1 MNKPYGEALGQT
13 GEEDPFKPIGEQDD
27 PFAPVDSQPRED
39 LDTPEP
45 AQQDDPFAPQ
55 DVGPSSEEE
64 ADPFAPQAADPFESV
79 EMETSQYRGIG
90 EPEIEDPFAPQEAV
104 PYEASLPEPEIQV
117 PTQAE
122 QDFDEEA
129 NLSANSILGYG
140 AAAAQQIGSLFG
152 TSKEASG
159 AVLLDKMKKENDAM
173 LAQGWDRSKD
183 FKAFDAELRKRTQ
196 AIIGGMIEEG
206 TRIEAMGGPD
216 AFLQGRANM
225 GKRKTAKQKAVK
237 DFDVNLLSR
246 SLGSGFLQTG
256 AGLVDAGATVANL
269 AGMDSVEK
277 YLTEK
282 GKAMLDVQGFI
293 PFEVNGVEDVSN
305 IMDVGALIAKATGE
319 MAPQVALS
327 YLAGGGLLA
336 GASRV
341 PGLGRIAAG
350 SPIITRSVGGFFS
363 NAALETGGIAREQ
376 LETIG
381 EINPKFA
388 IGGGA
393 LAAGFE
399 TIADTLMFKNLWK
412 MLKVPE
418 REMLLKELATK
429 TLKQIALTVAADAGR
444 QGVAEFATES
454 IQEMINYLSSDLA
467 KKDPDFIKFLNNPD
481 FNSQYW
487 GEITSRVLDAGVQG
501 AAGGVGLTST
511 LGVGTKAYY
520 TNKARRIYGEM
531 KAAEQELKSNLET
544 LRKAADAAEASGS
557 PQTAAALREQGRQGV
572 QNIINRR
579 YDAQG
584 LPEMMASADQ
594 KTTETEQKEQ
604 AGDAPQAT
612 QKLAEQ
618 AQDQTGD
625 QDLANFEE
633 TGDTFDSEEA
643 AASYINTLPDKQNYQ
658 IVDNSDVDPTT
669 GDILPEFMLIKRKV
683 SVAPNEEQKPAEVS
697 QAASEAAVAT
707 ATTAEQEEP
716 KTEAVAPVQTAEPE
730 PAQESPEVVAPALEI
745 QENKQIDEGSGVE
758 MTKGK
763 MTDPETGAE
772 ASYTIIPPIGSSK
785 GSILLSSL
793 KTPEKNRQKGGA
805 SKLIEKLKEKSKELD
820 APIKL
825 TDTTKGTDVGFYFKR
840 GFRKSFDILRT
851 PVESRTKELKD
862 KYEREYGGSTIYEP
876 RDENIVAD
884 KNAKQEKSPGHIG
897 FYEYEGSTY
906 ELYKGANGDLFRAPV
921 SNVFDA
927 NTGYRIGRWEAPA
940 RMADEQAAKILGEQ
954 PAKIVEQ
961 EANALESAAQKAI
974 NASRISGD
982 ILGMDRA
989 NQGVQQA
996 KEVAYN
1002 AKRKASSPETPIT
1015 KAVQVW
1021 EAAGEETTY
1030 EEPEF
1035 VSEKLDFAVSGGYDK
1050 TKNQIKLTTEPTEF
1064 RALAGDGALT
1074 PRDVVFHEL
1083 GHWVLFNKA
1092 GKDLVKRLFEWADS
1106 TDRAK
1111 ILDSRYG
1118 GKEGYAYPKNK
1129 FNKRDEL
1136 ISDTYAIW
1144 KSGGNVPTEVISM
1157 LEELDALIP
1166 QTLKDKGLQFADTH
1180 ASKISKAESTPA
1192 PKAEL
1197 SDDLKTLVRLPEKD
1211 FMEVVGKYIAQDLPE
1226 SRAAAFDLL
1235 LERYLK
1241 ASVEGKGL
1249 TQATEEMLEAITAA
1263 MEANGE
1269 NQERVERWKVQR
1281 STDGLA
1287 EGVFSVNGL
1296 GTFDKPGKGWNA
1308 YAPNVKGVPDYQNKI
1323 YNEAIAQWS
1332 KIILDINAG
1341 VRGRTKIEAEAGKKT
1356 PPVIGDSK
1364 SAWVEYGK
1372 NLASV
1377 IARNAVSRVA
1387 EANRT
1392 SRMLSYD
1399 AMENPQF
1406 SEDDAMKYNDDG
1418 EVNEVS
1424 EEAVPGD
1431 EEIDTQEAM
1440 AENDKRSQ
1448 KINLIKE
1455 ELDRVRNESN
1465 DPLVKAV
1472 YDYHLGKLGMPNE
1485 SGFDQSTTYDEVGE
1499 SVIDKVKQPNGKPY
1513 SYASIGTMARQKGP
1527 EVEKKILEAL
1537 KKYNDQV
1544 DESAYRDI
1552 IRPEAAKKDRRT
1564 ASRSARGLRELKAS
1578 IFARIGALRNKDL
1591 ISNFQKTELLDLV
1604 PNDLTEELADQF
1616 KAELDAAAEQEDLDS
1631 DLLIQN
1637 IRERIQNYDAQKY
1650 TNDQGVVTADDQRP
1664 EVDVREQA
1672 DLSAQAATP
1681 GPSETNSVTRTDTAE
1696 VSGGAP
1702 DVQVGGTEPGSGAGA
1717 EAVVEELPAD
1727 DGSVEDEAAG
1737 KVWQATL
1744 TRAIKATELGII
1756 DNNAL
1761 DIIKEGLTR
1770 IISSPNS
1777 DFDETINA
1785 LSDYLDAAENKALQD
1800 ELESQGAAG
1809 ALGEGSSRG
1818 SERPQRSEPRVQG
1831 PSDKDSSKKDRQGI
1845 RENAG
1850 EQKAVSGGD
1859 KGQERAEAPE
1869 KRDGER
1875 GQVDNGPRPGLATS
1889 FEKLIPTPK
1898 KEYVKLGD
1906 FGLDEN
1912 QAKAVNLMVQAF
1924 EEGKKAFILGDGT
1937 GMGKTLTYMVA
1948 GQLIAQIKKSPVLL
1962 VALNDLWI
1970 EQRFKADLKR
1980 FGLSPEAFFV
1990 RTYTQVR
1997 DGKVPLEFFP
2007 AVIFDEAHTLKNES
2021 SKTSEMAGK
2030 LQGGFKIF
2038 ATATPLDE
2046 VKQAA
2051 YFLSELTGES
2061 EDQVLTS
2068 LGFEVSYDADPN
2080 VPGGLRRRLTS
2091 KENKRDTDR
2100 ALSELAAQA
2109 VRNGQYVRRY
2119 YPFWGKIKRVEVKLT
2134 EDQAK
2139 DYQKQIR
2146 YWDRQES
2153 MAQNPGLVRGQK
2165 TQGLKRWTE
2174 TIKGKYILENS
2185 LKWLEENPTGKIV
2198 VMTDTAA
2205 SQKIKGLKGSKAE
2218 VQGVAGFLY
2227 DAFTAKGYKAVKI
2240 FGNKNQKDTFGP
2252 LKQFQTQDPSVRVA
2266 ISTIASG
2273 GTGIDLDDQFGDRP
2287 RLVWFAGTNF
2297 AASKVEQAM
2306 GRTSRRN
2313 TKSPSELRIVVAPES
2328 YGDTR
2333 AEEIKNQKML
2343 NLRAIQGQAI
2353 EEEET
2358 SEGGR
2363 LTADNATL
2371 RPVTKYYEDAEL
2383 SEIEGAQVDTR
2394 IEEQTPEVQNTV
2406 REFAKVAG
2414 ANFPG
2419 VKIVFAESG
2428 KNTAWADPATLT
2440 FDTIY
2445 INPELLHEQFKDV
2458 VTAAPETSRAAMEF
2472 IADEEMSHNNYFKSV
2487 YNEALELGIDPA
2499 EYLNEEL
2506 NKIVSGLTE
2515 GIKETV
2521 RQVYENKGGGK
2532 IMSNGHLV
2540 MEYMRMLDQLL
2551 RKGATTELKLS
2562 QDPNIPKVFQQFLPR
2577 SSVPMEGQSA
2587 LYRLFDSL
2595 IKFFRALLDRK
2606 GMSPIAKKAVEE
2618 RLEKLGKLFAETS
2631 NPILGSFGNRP
2642 VYDSRNPNRGV
2653 PSSNLPV
2660 STKEIESNETLK
2672 TMHAKFK
2679 EPSNGVW
2686 QKTRQWLANIVED
2699 APSQAFDYY
2708 APVRAKE
2715 EELIRAMREIDPSTA
2730 IPPDYFGMDLLPAEQ
2745 SAFKMMRLAEDAWQ
2759 TTDYSLH
2766 KGIPIWR
2773 AGYVSI
2779 KEGSRGLFEIFGQL
2793 GNPRD
2798 ADLFRLYM
2806 VAKRAQE
2813 LQGMGKDSN
2822 FSEKEIEEGMKLG
2835 ETKSSK
2841 GVSFAKIFSEYR
2853 EYQDGVLQFAIDS
2866 GLVSDELATKL
2877 REMHKNYV
2885 PYYRVLEN
2893 ADTSP
2898 GALPEKLSG
2907 PFSKKQVAGQRSGVK
2922 RFVGGKDPIGD
2933 LYENILK
2940 NISHLVEASVRNTAM
2955 LRLERVNKDLEDLTG
2970 QNFWSA
2976 VSPGIIVNAS
2986 VKDFL
2991 KYLRGAE
2998 GINISDSD
3006 VTSSAFAKV
3015 FGMAGRRDL
3024 DPERSGIISFMRKGK
3039 PVYRKI
3045 EEGNRRLLQALTMSD
3060 SAWGGWN
3067 SSLFVRIAAQFRT
3080 LFQKSITMGGEFM
3093 VRNLFRD
3100 MASSA
3105 TLNKGYSIPLLNT
3118 LKGITYMR
3126 TYADQLDQIR
3136 GQGAGNPSSFSS
3148 GRRVSGIYE
3157 ALPQLKQRSIVVKTV
3172 RSFGSALMIL
3182 DKIGEKTEAIH
3193 RTAITIDEV
3202 KRSNLSPAEAAWV
3215 YKQSNTDFSAHGAN
3229 KFIRLLSATVPFFN
3243 AGLQS
3248 LYRVWGSYSSGTK
3261 ITNDMS
3267 PTKAMLEKVK
3277 PKANDLMFKGALL
3290 MALAL
3295 LYAALR
3301 KGDDRYDDLTDYEK
3315 DNFWIFFVG
3324 DTKLRIPKPYE
3335 IGTIFFTIPEIIATS
3350 FLRGELPDRNRILSN
3365 FGSVFR
3371 GTVPGLPQ
3379 MISPVVQTAINY
3391 DVFRGSK
3398 IIPQSLEN
3406 IAPSLQFKEN
3416 TPSILT
3422 EGVARLPGVKDT
3434 PYIGSPLVQ
3443 QKLVEGYFG
3452 TMGQYMLLLSSE
3464 AFNEI
3469 RQKDKGTPVEK
3480 NWQEYPV
3487 LKSFFAK
3494 SATKEDYTYPTY
3506 PTKYGKQFYEI
3517 ANTIVQAENSI
3528 RDAKKMTDEDRQQEY
3543 FDQYL
3548 KTSAL
3553 SGAFTKY
3560 RDAINELESAM
3571 RNLRVSESEG
3581 SPSEKKIQ
3589 IEEMQ
3594 RQKNEILKNAVKLYR
3609 EYEKEK

>member
-1 MNKPYGEALGQT
+1 MNKPYGEASGQV
-13 GEEDPFKPIGEQDD
+13 GENDPFAPIAEQDD
-27 PFAPVDSQPRED
+27 PFALVENQPGKD
-39 LDTPEP
+39 LNTTNTE
-45 AQQDDPFAPQ
+45 QQDDPFAPQ
-55 DVGPSSEEE
+55 DSSFSSKEDY
-64 ADPFAPQAADPFESV
+64 DPFAPQNIDPLESS
-79 EMETSQYRGIG
+79 EMQTAQESGIG
-90 EPEIEDPFAPQEAV
+90 EPEIQDPFAPQEEI
-104 PYEASLPEPEIQV
+104 PYEASLPEPEIQA

-122 QDFDEEA
+122 QDLEEEA
-129 NLSANSILGYG
+129 ARSAKSLLGYG
-140 AAAAQQIGSLFG
+140 AAAAQQISGLFG

-159 AVLLDKMKKENDAM
+159 AVLLGKMKEENDKM

-183 FKAFDAELRKRTQ
+183 YKAYDAELRKRTQ
-196 AIIGGMIEEG
+196 AIVGGMVEEG
-206 TRIEAMGGPD
+206 TRVESMGGPD

-282 GKAMLDVQGFI
+282 GKAMLDVQGYI
-293 PFEVNGVEDVSN
+293 PFEVNGTEDVSS

-336 GASRV
+336 GASKLPV
-341 PGLGRIAAG
+341 IGQIAAK
-350 SPIITRSVGGFFS
+350 SPLITRSVGGFLS

-376 LETIG
+376 LETVG
-381 EINPKFA
+381 EINPKLA
-388 IGGGA
+388 IGGGT
-393 LAAGFE
+393 LAASFE
-399 TIADTLMFKNLWK
+399 SIADTLMFKNLWK

-418 REMLLKELATK
+418 RELLLKELATK
-429 TLKQIALTVAADAGR
+429 SLKQIALTVAEDATK
-444 QGVAEFATES
+444 QGVAEFATEA
-454 IQEMINYLSSDLA
+454 IQEMIDYLGSDLA
-467 KKDPDFIKFLNNPD
+467 KKDPDFIKFINNPD

-487 GEITSRVLDAGVQG
+487 GEISGRILDAGVQG
-501 AAGGVGLTST
+501 AAGGVGLTSIM
-511 LGVGTKAYY
+511 GAGTKAYY
-520 TNKARRIYGEM
+520 TNKARKIYGEM

-557 PQTAAALREQGRQGV
+557 PQTAEALREQGRKGV

-579 YDAQG
+579 YNAQG
-584 LPEMMASADQ
+584 LPEMMDNADKATSEEATGEKATESGQASVKVPMMITKAME
-594 KTTETEQKEQ
+594 KTLQEMGYSQQDIDKLKPTEAWEIINSG
-604 AGDAPQAT
+604 AAPSS
-612 QKLAEQ
+612 E
-618 AQDQTGD
+618 D
-625 QDLANFEE
+625 QDLTNYEE

-669 GDILPEFMLIKRKV
+669 GDIISEFMLIKRKV
-683 SVAPNEEQKPAEVS
+683 SVTPNEEQKPAEAK
-697 QAASEAAVAT
+697 QAEPEAAVTT
-707 ATTAEQEEP
+707 ATTAEEKP
-716 KTEAVAPVQTAEPE
+716 KTETVAPIQTAEPE
-730 PAQESPEVVAPALEI
+730 PAQESPEAVPAPL
-745 QENKQIDEGSGVE
+745 
-758 MTKGK
+758 
-763 MTDPETGAE
+763 AE
-772 ASYTIIPPIGSSK
+772 
-785 GSILLSSL
+785 
-793 KTPEKNRQKGGA
+793 KT
-805 SKLIEKLKEKSKELD
+805 
-820 APIKL
+820 
-825 TDTTKGTDVGFYFKR
+825 
-840 GFRKSFDILRT
+840 
-851 PVESRTKELKD
+851 
-862 KYEREYGGSTIYEP
+862 
-876 RDENIVAD
+876 
-884 KNAKQEKSPGHIG
+884 
-897 FYEYEGSTY
+897 
-906 ELYKGANGDLFRAPV
+906 
-921 SNVFDA
+921 
-927 NTGYRIGRWEAPA
+927 
-940 RMADEQAAKILGEQ
+940 
-954 PAKIVEQ
+954 
-961 EANALESAAQKAI
+961 
-974 NASRISGD
+974 
-982 ILGMDRA
+982 
-989 NQGVQQA
+989 
-996 KEVAYN
+996 
-1002 AKRKASSPETPIT
+1002 
-1015 KAVQVW
+1015 
-1021 EAAGEETTY
+1021 
-1030 EEPEF
+1030 EEP
-1035 VSEKLDFAVSGGYDK
+1035 
-1050 TKNQIKLTTEPTEF
+1050 
-1064 RALAGDGALT
+1064 
-1074 PRDVVFHEL
+1074 
-1083 GHWVLFNKA
+1083 
-1092 GKDLVKRLFEWADS
+1092 
-1106 TDRAK
+1106 
-1111 ILDSRYG
+1111 
-1118 GKEGYAYPKNK
+1118 
-1129 FNKRDEL
+1129 
-1136 ISDTYAIW
+1136 
-1144 KSGGNVPTEVISM
+1144 
-1157 LEELDALIP
+1157 
-1166 QTLKDKGLQFADTH
+1166 
-1180 ASKISKAESTPA
+1180 PA
-1192 PKAEL
+1192 PEL
-1197 SDDLKTLVRLPEKD
+1197 SNDLKTLVRLPEKD

-1226 SRAAAFDLL
+1226 SRASAFDLL

-1241 ASVEGKGL
+1241 ASVEGKGV

-1323 YNEAIAQWS
+1323 YNEAMAQWS

-1341 VRGRTKIEAEAGKKT
+1341 VRGRTKVEAEAGKKT

-1406 SEDDAMKYNDDG
+1406 SEDDAMKYNDEG

-1424 EEAVPGD
+1424 EDSVPGD
-1431 EEIDTQEAM
+1431 KEIDTQEAM
-1440 AENDKRSQ
+1440 AENEKRSQ
-1448 KINLIKE
+1448 KTSLIKE
-1455 ELDRVRNESN
+1455 ELEKIRNESN

-1527 EVEKKILEAL
+1527 EVERKILEVL

-1544 DESAYRDI
+1544 DESVYRDI

-1564 ASRSARGLRELKAS
+1564 ASKSARGLRELKSS
-1578 IFARIGALRNKDL
+1578 IFARIGALKNKDL
-1591 ISNFQKTELLDLV
+1591 ISNFQKAELLDLV
-1604 PNDLTEELADQF
+1604 PNDLSEELADQL
-1616 KAELDAAAEQEDLDS
+1616 KAELDTAAEQEDLDS
-1631 DLLIQN
+1631 ELLIQN
-1637 IRERIQNYDAQKY
+1637 IKERIQNYDAQKY
-1650 TNDQGVVTADDQRP
+1650 SNDQGVVATDDQRP

-1672 DLSAQAATP
+1672 DLPAQDVAT
-1681 GPSETNSVTRTDTAE
+1681 GPSETNSVARSDSSK
-1696 VSGGAP
+1696 VSGSAP
-1702 DVQVGGTEPGSGAGA
+1702 DVQVGGTERGSGAGA
-1717 EAVVEELPAD
+1717 EAVAEELPAD

-1744 TRAIKATELGII
+1744 NRAIKAAELGII
-1756 DNNAL
+1756 DDNAL

-1777 DFDETINA
+1777 DFDETISA
-1785 LSDYLDAAENKALQD
+1785 LSEYLDAAENKALQD
-1800 ELESQGAAG
+1800 ELEGQGIAG
-1809 ALGEGSSRG
+1809 ALGESGSRG
-1818 SERPQRSEPRVQG
+1818 SERSQRSEPRVQG
-1831 PSDKDSSKKDRQGI
+1831 SSDKDSPKKDRQGV
-1845 RENAG
+1845 RENPS

-1859 KGQERAEAPE
+1859 KGQERVEAPE

-1875 GQVDNGPRPGLATS
+1875 RQIDNGPRPGLATS

-1912 QAKAVNLMVQAF
+1912 QAKAVNLMVQAY

-1948 GQLIAQIKKSPVLL
+1948 GQLIAEIKGVPVLL
-1962 VALNDLWI
+1962 VALNDLWVT
-1970 EQRFKADLKR
+1970 QRYEADLKR
-1980 FGLSPEAFFV
+1980 FGLKREAFLV
-1990 RTYTQVR
+1990 RTYTQIR
-1997 DGKVPLEFFP
+1997 DNKENIINEYFS

-2021 SKTSEMAGK
+2021 TKTSEMAGK

-2080 VPGGLRRRLTS
+2080 VPGGLRRRLIS

-2100 ALSELAAQA
+2100 ALGELAAQA

-2153 MAQNPGLVRGQK
+2153 MASNPGLVRGQK

-2218 VQGVAGFLY
+2218 VPGVAGFLY

-2371 RPVTKYYEDAEL
+2371 KPVTKYYEDAEL
-2383 SEIEGAQVDTR
+2383 SELEGAQVDTR

-2414 ANFPG
+2414 ANFTG
-2419 VKIVFAESG
+2419 VKMVFAEYG

-2445 INPELLHEQFKDV
+2445 INPELLHEQFKGV
-2458 VTAAPETSRAAMEF
+2458 VTSKPETSKTAMEF
-2472 IADEEMSHNNYFKSV
+2472 IVDEEMSHNNYFKSV
-2487 YNEALELGIDPA
+2487 YDEALALGIDPA

-2506 NKIVSGLTE
+2506 NKIASGLTE

-2532 IMSNGHLV
+2532 ITSNGHLV

-2551 RKGATTELKLS
+2551 RKGATTELKLT

-2587 LYRLFDSL
+2587 LYRLFESL
-2595 IKFFRALLDRK
+2595 INFFKAILDRK

-2672 TMHAKFK
+2672 GMHEKFK
-2679 EPSNGVW
+2679 EPSNGIW
-2686 QKTRQWLANIVED
+2686 EKTRQWLGNIVED
-2699 APSQAFDYY
+2699 TASQVFDYY

-2715 EELIRAMREIDPSTA
+2715 EELVRAMRERDPSTA
-2730 IPPDYFGMDLLPAEQ
+2730 IPPDYFGMDLLQADQ
-2745 SAFKMMRLAEDAWQ
+2745 SAFKMMRLASDAWQ
-2759 TTDYSLH
+2759 TTEYSLH
-2766 KGIPIWR
+2766 KGIPIWH
-2773 AGYVSI
+2773 AGYVDI
-2779 KEGSRGLFEIFGQL
+2779 KEGSKGLFEIFGQL

-2813 LQGMGKDSN
+2813 LRGLGKDPN
-2822 FSEKEIEEGMKLG
+2822 FTDKEIEEGLKLA
-2835 ETKSSK
+2835 ETDSSK
-2841 GVSFAKIFSEYR
+2841 GVSFKKIFNEYR
-2853 EYQDGVLQFAIDS
+2853 EYQDGVLQFAISS
-2866 GLVSDELATKL
+2866 GLVSEDLASKL

-2922 RFVGGKDPIGD
+2922 RFVGGKEPIGD

-2940 NISHLVEASVRNTAM
+2940 NISHLIEASMRNTAM
-2955 LRLERVNKDLEDLTG
+2955 LRLERINKDLDDLTG

-2976 VSPGIIVNAS
+2976 TSPGIIVSAS

-3006 VTSSAFAKV
+3006 VESSAFAKV

-3024 DPERSGIISFMRKGK
+3024 DPERSGIVSFMRNGK

-3067 SSLFVRIAAQFRT
+3067 SSLFVKYAAKART
-3080 LFQKSITMGGEFM
+3080 IFQKSITMGGEFM

-3100 MASSA
+3100 MWSSFV
-3105 TLNKGYSIPLLNT
+3105 LNKGSSFPLMNT
-3118 LKGITYMR
+3118 LKGIIYMR
-3126 TYADQLDQIR
+3126 THAEELEKIR

-3148 GRRVSGIYE
+3148 ARKVSGIYE
-3157 ALPQLKQRSIVVKTV
+3157 AIPQLKNRSYVEKTV
-3172 RSFGSALMIL
+3172 RSLSGALFLL
-3182 DKIGEKTEAIH
+3182 DKIGEKTEAVH
-3193 RTAITIDEV
+3193 RTAVTMEAV
-3202 KRSNLSPAEAAWV
+3202 KRMNLSPAEAAWV
-3215 YKQSNTDFSAHGAN
+3215 YKQSNTDFAAHGAN
-3229 KFIRLLSATVPFFN
+3229 KFIRLLSATAPFFN

-3248 LYRVWGSYSSGTK
+3248 MYRVWGSYSAGANV
-3261 ITNDMS
+3261 TNDMT
-3267 PTKAMLEKVK
+3267 PNQAMKEKIK
-3277 PKANDLMFKGALL
+3277 GKANDLMFKGAILT
-3290 MALAL
+3290 ALAL
-3295 LYAALR
+3295 LYAAINH
-3301 KGDDRYDDLTDYEK
+3301 GDDRYDDLTDYEK

-3324 DTKLRIPKPYE
+3324 NTKIRIPKPYE
-3335 IGTIFFTIPEIIATS
+3335 IGTVFFTIPEIIATS
-3350 FLRGELPDRNRILSN
+3350 LLNGEMPDRARIMSN
-3365 FGSVFR
+3365 FGSIFR

-3379 MISPVVQTAINY
+3379 AISPIVQVAANY
-3391 DVFRGSK
+3391 DMFRGSK
-3398 IIPQSLEN
+3398 IVPQSLEN
-3406 IAPSLQFKEN
+3406 IAPSLQYKEN

-3422 EGVARLPGVKDT
+3422 EGLARVPGLKNT
-3434 PYIGSPLVQ
+3434 PYLGSPLVQ
-3443 QKLVEGYFG
+3443 QKLVEGYLG
-3452 TMGQYMLLLSSE
+3452 TMGQYMLILSSE
-3464 AFNEI
+3464 GF
-3469 RQKDKGTPVEK
+3469 DKLRKENNGTPVEK
-3480 NWQEYPV
+3480 NWQEYPI

-3494 SATKEDYTYPTY
+3494 SSSKEDYTYPTY

-3517 ANTIVQAENSI
+3517 ANLIVQAENTI
-3528 RDAKKMTDEDRQQEY
+3528 RDAKKMTDDTRREEY
-3543 FDQYL
+3543 FDEYL

-3553 SGAFTKY
+3553 SSAFTKY
-3560 RDAINELESAM
+3560 REAINDIESTM
-3571 RNLRVSESEG
+3571 RNLRTSESEG
-3581 SPSEKKIQ
+3581 SSTDKRLQ
-3589 IEEMQ
+3589 IEELQ
-3594 RQKNEILKNAVKLYR
+3594 RQKNEILKSAVKLYQ

>member
-1 MNKPYGEALGQT
+1 VNKPYGEAIGQV
-13 GEEDPFKPIGEQDD
+13 GENDPFAPTEEQDD
-27 PFAPVDSQPRED
+27 PFAPVDSQPGED
-39 LDTPEP
+39 LNTTNTE
-45 AQQDDPFAPQ
+45 QQDDPFAPQ
-55 DVGPSSEEE
+55 DSSFSSKEDY
-64 ADPFAPQAADPFESV
+64 DPFAPQNIDPLESS
-79 EMETSQYRGIG
+79 EMQTAQEGGIG
-90 EPEIEDPFAPQEAV
+90 EPEIQDPFAPQEEI
-104 PYEASLPEPEIQV
+104 PYEASLPEPEIQA

-122 QDFDEEA
+122 QDLEEEA
-129 NLSANSILGYG
+129 ARSAKSLLGYG
-140 AAAAQQIGSLFG
+140 AAAAQQISGLFG

-159 AVLLDKMKKENDAM
+159 AVLLGKMKEENDKM

-183 FKAFDAELRKRTQ
+183 YKAYDAELRKRTQ
-196 AIIGGMIEEG
+196 AIVGGMVEEG

-225 GKRKTAKQKAVK
+225 GRRKTAKQKAVK

-336 GASRV
+336 GASKLPV
-341 PGLGRIAAG
+341 IGQIAAK
-350 SPIITRSVGGFFS
+350 SPLITRSVGGFLS

-376 LETIG
+376 LETVG
-381 EINPKFA
+381 EINPKLA

-393 LAAGFE
+393 LAASFE
-399 TIADTLMFKNLWK
+399 SIADTLMFKNLWK

-418 REMLLKELATK
+418 RELLLKELATK
-429 TLKQIALTVAADAGR
+429 SLKQIALTVAEDATK
-444 QGVAEFATES
+444 QGVAEFATEA
-454 IQEMINYLSSDLA
+454 IQEMIDYLGSDLA
-467 KKDPDFIKFLNNPD
+467 KKDPDFIKFINNPD

-487 GEITSRVLDAGVQG
+487 GEISGRILDAGVQG
-501 AAGGVGLTST
+501 AAGGVGLTSIM
-511 LGVGTKAYY
+511 GAGTKAYY

-557 PQTAAALREQGRQGV
+557 PQTAEALREQGRKGV

-604 AGDAPQAT
+604 AGNAPQT
-612 QKLAEQ
+612 TPKPAEQ
-618 AQDQTGD
+618 AQGQTED

-669 GDILPEFMLIKRKV
+669 GDIISEFMLIKRKV
-683 SVAPNEEQKPAEVS
+683 SVTPNEEQKPEEAKQAEP
-697 QAASEAAVAT
+697 EAAVTT
-707 ATTAEQEEP
+707 ATTAEEGPQ
-716 KTEAVAPVQTAEPE
+716 TEAVASVETAKSE
-730 PAQESPEVVAPALEI
+730 PAQESQEAVAPALEI
-745 QENKQIDEGSGVE
+745 QENKKIDEESGVE
-758 MTKGK
+758 ITKGK

-805 SKLIEKLKEKSKELD
+805 SKLIKKLKEKSKELD

-825 TDTTKGTDVGFYFKR
+825 TDTTKGTDLGFYFRR

-851 PVESRTKELKD
+851 PVENRTKELQD
-862 KYEREYGGSTIYEP
+862 KYSREYGGDTIYEP
-876 RDENIVAD
+876 RDENIVTD
-884 KNAKQEKSPGHIG
+884 KKAEQEKSPGHIG

-940 RMADEQAAKILGEQ
+940 RMADEQAAKILGKQ

-961 EANALESAAQKAI
+961 ETVPPAEEIKA
-974 NASRISGD
+974 
-982 ILGMDRA
+982 
-989 NQGVQQA
+989 
-996 KEVAYN
+996 
-1002 AKRKASSPETPIT
+1002 
-1015 KAVQVW
+1015 
-1021 EAAGEETTY
+1021 
-1030 EEPEF
+1030 EEP
-1035 VSEKLDFAVSGGYDK
+1035 K
-1050 TKNQIKLTTEPTEF
+1050 Q
-1064 RALAGDGALT
+1064 
-1074 PRDVVFHEL
+1074 
-1083 GHWVLFNKA
+1083 
-1092 GKDLVKRLFEWADS
+1092 
-1106 TDRAK
+1106 
-1111 ILDSRYG
+1111 
-1118 GKEGYAYPKNK
+1118 
-1129 FNKRDEL
+1129 
-1136 ISDTYAIW
+1136 
-1144 KSGGNVPTEVISM
+1144 
-1157 LEELDALIP
+1157 
-1166 QTLKDKGLQFADTH
+1166 
-1180 ASKISKAESTPA
+1180 

-1197 SDDLKTLVRLPEKD
+1197 SNDLKTLVRLPEKD

-1226 SRAAAFDLL
+1226 SRASAFDLL

-1241 ASVEGKGL
+1241 ASVEGKGV

-1341 VRGRTKIEAEAGKKT
+1341 VRGRTKVEAEAGKKT

-1406 SEDDAMKYNDDG
+1406 SEDDAMKYNDEG

-1424 EEAVPGD
+1424 EDSVPGD
-1431 EEIDTQEAM
+1431 KEIDTQEAM
-1440 AENDKRSQ
+1440 AENEKRSQ
-1448 KINLIKE
+1448 KTSLIKE
-1455 ELDRVRNESN
+1455 ELEKIRNESN

-1527 EVEKKILEAL
+1527 EVERKILEAL

-1544 DESAYRDI
+1544 DESVYRDI

-1564 ASRSARGLRELKAS
+1564 ASKSARGLRELKSS
-1578 IFARIGALRNKDL
+1578 IFARIGALKNKDL
-1591 ISNFQKTELLDLV
+1591 ISNFQKAELLDLV
-1604 PNDLTEELADQF
+1604 PNDLSEELTDQL
-1616 KAELDAAAEQEDLDS
+1616 KAELDTAAEQEDLDS

-1637 IRERIQNYDAQKY
+1637 IKERIQNYDAQKY
-1650 TNDQGVVTADDQRP
+1650 SNDQGVVATDDQRP

-1672 DLSAQAATP
+1672 DLHAQDVAT
-1681 GPSETNSVTRTDTAE
+1681 GPSETNSVARSDSSK
-1696 VSGGAP
+1696 VSGSAP
-1702 DVQVGGTEPGSGAGA
+1702 DVQVGGTERGSGAGA
-1717 EAVVEELPAD
+1717 EAVAEELPAD

-1744 TRAIKATELGII
+1744 NRAVKAAELGII

-1777 DFDETINA
+1777 DFDETISA
-1785 LSDYLDAAENKALQD
+1785 LSEYLDAAENKALQD
-1800 ELESQGAAG
+1800 ELEGQGIAG
-1809 ALGEGSSRG
+1809 ALGESSSRG

-1831 PSDKDSSKKDRQGI
+1831 SSDKDSPKKDRQGV
-1845 RENAG
+1845 RENPS

-1859 KGQERAEAPE
+1859 KGQERVEAPE

-1875 GQVDNGPRPGLATS
+1875 RQIDNGPRPGLATS

-1912 QAKAVNLMVQAF
+1912 QAKAVNLMVQAY

-1948 GQLIAQIKKSPVLL
+1948 GQLIAEIKGVPVLL
-1962 VALNDLWI
+1962 VALNDLWVT
-1970 EQRFKADLKR
+1970 QRYEADLKR
-1980 FGLSPEAFFV
+1980 FGLKREAFLV
-1990 RTYTQVR
+1990 RTYTQIR
-1997 DGKVPLEFFP
+1997 DNKENIINEYFS

-2021 SKTSEMAGK
+2021 TKTSEMAGK

-2080 VPGGLRRRLTS
+2080 VPGGLRRRLIS

-2100 ALSELAAQA
+2100 ALGELAAQA

-2153 MAQNPGLVRGQK
+2153 MASNPGLVRGQK

-2218 VQGVAGFLY
+2218 VPGVAGFLY

-2383 SEIEGAQVDTR
+2383 SELEGAQVDTR

-2414 ANFPG
+2414 ANFTG
-2419 VKIVFAESG
+2419 VKIVFAEYG
-2428 KNTAWADPATLT
+2428 KNTAWADPATLA

-2445 INPELLHEQFKDV
+2445 INPELLHEQFKGV
-2458 VTAAPETSRAAMEF
+2458 VTSNPETSKTAMEF
-2472 IADEEMSHNNYFKSV
+2472 IVDEEMSHNNYFKLV
-2487 YNEALELGIDPA
+2487 YDEALALGVDPA

-2506 NKIVSGLTE
+2506 NKIASGLTE

-2532 IMSNGHLV
+2532 ITSNGHLV
-2540 MEYMRMLDQLL
+2540 LEYMRMLDQLL
-2551 RKGATTELKLS
+2551 RKGATTELKLT

-2587 LYRLFDSL
+2587 LYRLFESL
-2595 IKFFRALLDRK
+2595 INFFKAILDRK
-2606 GMSPIAKKAVEE
+2606 GMSPVAKKAVEE

-2631 NPILGSFGNRP
+2631 NPVLGSFGNRP
-2642 VYDSRNPNRGV
+2642 VYDSRNLNRGV
-2653 PSSNLPV
+2653 PSANLKI
-2660 STKEIESNETLK
+2660 SAKEIESNETLK
-2672 TMHAKFK
+2672 GMHEKFK

-2686 QKTRQWLANIVED
+2686 QQSRQWLGNIVED
-2699 APSQAFDYY
+2699 TASQAFDYY

-2715 EELIRAMREIDPSTA
+2715 EELVRAMREKDPSTA

-2745 SAFKMMRLAEDAWQ
+2745 SAFKMMRLAADAWQ

-2766 KGIPIWR
+2766 KGIPVWH
-2773 AGYVSI
+2773 AGYVTI
-2779 KEGSRGLFEIFGQL
+2779 KDGSKGLFQIFGQL

-2813 LQGMGKDSN
+2813 LQGLGKDSN
-2822 FSEKEIEEGMKLG
+2822 FSEKEIEEGVTLG
-2835 ETKSSK
+2835 DTKSSK
-2841 GVSFAKIFSEYR
+2841 GVPFKQIFKEYR

-2866 GLVSDELATKL
+2866 GLVSDELAAKL

-2955 LRLERVNKDLEDLTG
+2955 LRLERINKDLEDLTG
-2970 QNFWSA
+2970 QNFWAA

-2998 GINISDSD
+2998 GININDSD
-3006 VTSSAFAKV
+3006 VESSAFAKV

-3067 SSLFVRIAAQFRT
+3067 SSLFVRAFAKFRT
-3080 LFQKSITMGGEFM
+3080 IFQKSITMGGEFI

-3100 MASSA
+3100 TASSA
-3105 TLNKGYSIPLLNT
+3105 TLNKGVSIPFVNT
-3118 LKGITYMR
+3118 LKGIIYMR
-3126 TYADQLDQIR
+3126 THADQLEQIR

-3148 GRRVSGIYE
+3148 GRKVSGMYD
-3157 ALPQLKQRSIVVKTV
+3157 ALPQLKQRTYVVKTV
-3172 RSFGSALMIL
+3172 RSLGNALMLL
-3182 DKIGEKTEAIH
+3182 DKIGEKTEAVH
-3193 RTAITIDEV
+3193 RTAVTIDEV

-3248 LYRVWGSYSSGTK
+3248 LYRVWGSYSSGAK
-3261 ITNDMS
+3261 ITNDMT
-3267 PTKAMLEKVK
+3267 PTKAMLEKLK
-3277 PKANDLMFKGALL
+3277 PRANDLMFKGALL
-3290 MALAL
+3290 TALAL
-3295 LYAALR
+3295 LYAAINH
-3301 KGDDRYDDLTDYEK
+3301 GDDRYEDLTDYEK

-3324 DTKLRIPKPYE
+3324 NTKIRVPKPYE
-3335 IGTIFFTIPEIIATS
+3335 IGTIFFTIPEIIASS
-3350 FLRGELPDRNRILSN
+3350 FLNGELPDRNRILSN
-3365 FGSVFR
+3365 LGSIFR

-3379 MISPVVQTAINY
+3379 AISPVVQIAANY
-3391 DVFRGSK
+3391 DMFRGSK
-3398 IIPQSLEN
+3398 IVPQSLEN
-3406 IAPSLQFKEN
+3406 IAPSLQYKEN

-3422 EGVARLPGVKDT
+3422 EGLARVPGLKNT
-3434 PYIGSPLVQ
+3434 PYLGSPLVQ
-3443 QKLVEGYFG
+3443 QKLVEGYLG
-3452 TMGQYMLLLSSE
+3452 TMGQYMLILSSE
-3464 AFNEI
+3464 GF
-3469 RQKDKGTPVEK
+3469 DKLRKENNGTPVEK
-3480 NWQEYPV
+3480 NWQDRAIA
-3487 LKSFFAK
+3487 KSFFAK
-3494 SATKEDYTYPTY
+3494 SSSKEDYTYPTY

-3517 ANTIVQAENSI
+3517 ANLIVQAENTI
-3528 RDAKKMTDEDRQQEY
+3528 RDAKKMTDDTRREEY
-3543 FDQYL
+3543 FDEYL

-3553 SGAFTKY
+3553 SSAFTKY
-3560 RDAINELESAM
+3560 REAINDIESTM
-3571 RNLRVSESEG
+3571 RNLRTSESEG
-3581 SPSEKKIQ
+3581 SSTDKRLQ
-3589 IEEMQ
+3589 IEELQ
-3594 RQKNEILKNAVKLYR
+3594 RQKNEILKSAVKLYQ

>member
-1 MNKPYGEALGQT
+1 MNKPYGEAIGQV
-13 GEEDPFKPIGEQDD
+13 GENDPFAPVEEQDD
-27 PFAPVDSQPRED
+27 PFAPVDSRPSED
-39 LDTPEP
+39 PNAADTE
-45 AQQDDPFAPQ
+45 QQDDPFAPQ
-55 DVGPSSEEE
+55 DASPSPEED
-64 ADPFAPQAADPFESV
+64 ADPFAPQDIDPLESS
-79 EMETSQYRGIG
+79 EIQTAQDSGIG
-90 EPEIEDPFAPQEAV
+90 EPEIQDPFAPQEET
-104 PYEASLPEPEIQV
+104 PYEASLPEPEIQA
-117 PTQAE
+117 PTQVE
-122 QDFDEEA
+122 QEFEEEA
-129 NLSANSILGYG
+129 ERSAKSILGYG
-140 AAAAQQIGSLFG
+140 AAAAQQISGLFG

-159 AVLLDKMKKENDAM
+159 AVLLGKMKEENDKM

-183 FKAFDAELRKRTQ
+183 YKSFDAELRKRTQ
-196 AIIGGMIEEG
+196 VIVGGMVEEG
-206 TRIEAMGGPD
+206 TRIGVMGGPD
-216 AFLQGRANM
+216 AFLQGRGNM
-225 GKRKTAKQKAVK
+225 AKRKAAKGKAIE
-237 DFDVNLLSR
+237 DFDVNLVSR

-256 AGLVDAGATVANL
+256 AGLVDAGATIANL
-269 AGMDSVEK
+269 AGMDNVEK

-282 GKAMLDVQGFI
+282 GRAILDVQGYI
-293 PFEVNGVEDVSN
+293 PFEVNGTEDVSN

-350 SPIITRSVGGFFS
+350 SPLITRSVGGFFS

-376 LETIG
+376 LETNG

-388 IGGGA
+388 IGAGV

-429 TLKQIALTVAADAGR
+429 SFKQIALTVGQDVAK

-454 IQEMINYLSSDLA
+454 VQEVINYLGSDLA
-467 KKDPDFIKFLNNPD
+467 KKDPDFIKFINNPD

-487 GEITSRVLDAGVQG
+487 GEISGRILDAGTQG
-501 AAGGVGLTST
+501 AAGGIGLAS
-511 LGVGTKAYY
+511 LMGAGTKAYY

-531 KAAEQELKSNLET
+531 KAAEQEMKGNLET
-544 LRKAADAAEASGS
+544 LRKAADAAEATGS
-557 PQTAAALREQGRQGV
+557 PQTAEALREQGRKGV

-594 KTTETEQKEQ
+594 KTDNTEQKEQ
-604 AGDAPQAT
+604 ANDVPQT
-612 QKLAEQ
+612 TPKPVEQ
-618 AQDQTGD
+618 NQDQSQD
-625 QDLANFEE
+625 QDLANYEE

-658 IVDNSDVDPTT
+658 IVDNSDVDSTT

-683 SVAPNEEQKPAEVS
+683 SVTQNEEQKPAETR
-697 QAASEAAVAT
+697 QATPEAEVAT
-707 ATTAEQEEP
+707 ATTAEEEP
-716 KTEAVAPVQTAEPE
+716 KVEAVAPVEATQPE
-730 PAQESPEVVAPALEI
+730 PAQESPEVVAPTL
-745 QENKQIDEGSGVE
+745 
-758 MTKGK
+758 
-763 MTDPETGAE
+763 
-772 ASYTIIPPIGSSK
+772 
-785 GSILLSSL
+785 
-793 KTPEKNRQKGGA
+793 GG
-805 SKLIEKLKEKSKELD
+805 I
-820 APIKL
+820 
-825 TDTTKGTDVGFYFKR
+825 
-840 GFRKSFDILRT
+840 
-851 PVESRTKELKD
+851 
-862 KYEREYGGSTIYEP
+862 
-876 RDENIVAD
+876 
-884 KNAKQEKSPGHIG
+884 EKSPGHVG
-897 FYEYEGSTY
+897 FYDYEGSTY

-954 PAKIVEQ
+954 PMVAGQ
-961 EANALESAAQKAI
+961 EAVLPA
-974 NASRISGD
+974 
-982 ILGMDRA
+982 
-989 NQGVQQA
+989 
-996 KEVAYN
+996 
-1002 AKRKASSPETPIT
+1002 
-1015 KAVQVW
+1015 
-1021 EAAGEETTY
+1021 EETKV
-1030 EEPEF
+1030 EEPKE
-1035 VSEKLDFAVSGGYDK
+1035 EQK
-1050 TKNQIKLTTEPTEF
+1050 QP
-1064 RALAGDGALT
+1064 
-1074 PRDVVFHEL
+1074 
-1083 GHWVLFNKA
+1083 KA
-1092 GKDLVKRLFEWADS
+1092 G
-1106 TDRAK
+1106 
-1111 ILDSRYG
+1111 
-1118 GKEGYAYPKNK
+1118 
-1129 FNKRDEL
+1129 
-1136 ISDTYAIW
+1136 
-1144 KSGGNVPTEVISM
+1144 
-1157 LEELDALIP
+1157 
-1166 QTLKDKGLQFADTH
+1166 
-1180 ASKISKAESTPA
+1180 
-1192 PKAEL
+1192 L
-1197 SDDLKTLVRLPEKD
+1197 SDDLKTLVRLPERD
-1211 FMEVVGKYIAQDLPE
+1211 FMDVVGKYVAQDIPE

-1241 ASVEGKGL
+1241 ATVEGKGL
-1249 TQATEEMLEAITAA
+1249 KQGSEEMLEAIAVA

-1281 STDGLA
+1281 SVDGLG

-1296 GTFDKPGKGWNA
+1296 GRFDKPGKGWNA
-1308 YAPNVKGVPDYQNKI
+1308 YAPNVKGVPDYLNKI
-1323 YNEAIAQWS
+1323 YNEAIDQWS
-1332 KIILDINAG
+1332 KIVLDINSGA
-1341 VRGRTKIEAEAGKKT
+1341 RGRVKALAEAGKKT
-1356 PPVIGDSK
+1356 PPVISDSK
-1364 SAWVEYGK
+1364 SDWVEYGK

-1406 SEDDAMKYNDDG
+1406 SEDDAMKYNDEGD
-1418 EVNEVS
+1418 ENEVS
-1424 EEAVPGD
+1424 EDSVPGD
-1431 EEIDTQEAM
+1431 KEIDTQEAM

-1448 KINLIKE
+1448 KISLIKE
-1455 ELDRVRNESN
+1455 ELERIRNESN

-1485 SGFDQSTTYDEVGE
+1485 SGFDQSATYDEVGE

-1513 SYASIGTMARQKGP
+1513 SYASIGTMARQRGP

-1564 ASRSARGLRELKAS
+1564 ASKSARGMRELKS
-1578 IFARIGALRNKDL
+1578 SLFARIAVLKNKDL

-1604 PNDLTEELADQF
+1604 PNDLTEELTDQL
-1616 KAELDAAAEQEDLDS
+1616 KAELDAAAEQEDLDT

-1637 IRERIQNYDAQKY
+1637 MKERIQNYDPQEY

-1672 DLSAQAATP
+1672 DLPAQTATAE
-1681 GPSETNSVTRTDTAE
+1681 PSEVNSATRPDTSE
-1696 VSGGAP
+1696 VSGSP
-1702 DVQVGGTEPGSGAGA
+1702 QDVRSGGTQPGSGPAA
-1717 EAVVEELPAD
+1717 EAVVEELRAD

-1744 TRAIKATELGII
+1744 NRAIKATELGII

-1777 DFDETINA
+1777 DFDSTISA
-1785 LSDYLDAAENKALQD
+1785 LSEYLDAAENKALQD
-1800 ELESQGAAG
+1800 ELEGEGVAG
-1809 ALGEGSSRG
+1809 ALGEGGSRG
-1818 SERPQRSEPRVQG
+1818 SERAQRSEPRVQG
-1831 PSDKDSSKKDRQGI
+1831 PSDKDSSKKDRQGV
-1845 RENAG
+1845 RENTG
-1850 EQKAVSGGD
+1850 EQKAVPRGD
-1859 KGQERAEAPE
+1859 KGQERVETPKE
-1869 KRDGER
+1869 RDGER
-1875 GQVDNGPRPGLATS
+1875 GQAAGQQIDNGPRPGLATS
-1889 FEKLIPTPK
+1889 FEKLIPVPK

-1912 QAKAVNLMVQAF
+1912 QAKAVNLMVQSY

-1948 GQLIAQIKKSPVLL
+1948 GQIIAQIKKSPVLL

-1980 FGLSPEAFFV
+1980 FGLNPEAFFV

-2021 SKTSEMAGK
+2021 SKTSEMAAK
-2030 LQGGFKIF
+2030 LQAGFKIF

-2091 KENKRDTDR
+2091 RENRRDTDR
-2100 ALSELAAQA
+2100 ALGELAAQA

-2119 YPFWGKIKRVEVKLT
+2119 YPFWGKIKRVEVKMT

-2139 DYQKQIR
+2139 DYQKQVR
-2146 YWDRQES
+2146 YWERQES
-2153 MAQNPGLVRGQK
+2153 MASNPGLVRGQK

-2205 SQKIKGLKGSKAE
+2205 NQKIKGLRGSKAE

-2227 DAFTAKGYKAVKI
+2227 DAFTAKGYKSVKI

-2252 LKQFQTQDPSVRVA
+2252 LQQFQTQDPSVRVA

-2358 SEGGR
+2358 SEGGK
-2363 LTADNATL
+2363 LTSENTTL
-2371 RPVTKYYEDAEL
+2371 RPLTKYYEDAEL
-2383 SEIEGAQVDTR
+2383 SALEGAMVDTR
-2394 IEEQTPEVQNTV
+2394 LEEQTPEVQNTV
-2406 REFAKVAG
+2406 RGMAKIAG
-2414 ANFPG
+2414 ENFPG
-2419 VKIVFAESG
+2419 VKIVFGELG
-2428 KNTAWADPATLT
+2428 KNTAWADPGAMS

-2445 INPELLHEQFKDV
+2445 INPELLHEQFKNV
-2458 VTAAPETSRAAMEF
+2458 VTADLGAFKEAMGF
-2472 IADEEMSHNNYFKSV
+2472 VVDEEMSHNNYFKSV
-2487 YNEALELGIDPA
+2487 YNEALEQGVNPD

-2506 NKIVSGLTE
+2506 NKIASGLTE

-2521 RQVYENKGGGK
+2521 RQVYENKGGGT
-2532 IMSNGHLV
+2532 ITSTQHLV
-2540 MEYMRMLDQLL
+2540 LEYMRMLDQLL
-2551 RKGATTELKLS
+2551 RRGATTELKLT
-2562 QDPNIPKVFQQFLPR
+2562 QDPTIPKVFQQFLPR

-2595 IKFFRALLDRK
+2595 IKFFKTLLDRK

-2631 NPILGSFGNRP
+2631 NPVLGSFGNRP
-2642 VYDSRNPNRGV
+2642 AYDSRNPNRGV
-2653 PSSNLPV
+2653 PSANLKI
-2660 STKEIESNETLK
+2660 SAKEIESNETLK
-2672 TMHAKFK
+2672 GMHEKFK
-2679 EPSNGVW
+2679 EPSNGIW
-2686 QKTRQWLANIVED
+2686 EKTRQWLGNIVED
-2699 APSQAFDYY
+2699 TASQVFDYY

-2715 EELIRAMREIDPSTA
+2715 EELVRAMREKDPSTA
-2730 IPPDYFGMDLLPAEQ
+2730 IPPDYFGMDLLSADQ
-2745 SAFKMMRLAEDAWQ
+2745 SAFKMMRLASDAWQ
-2759 TTDYSLH
+2759 TTEYSLH
-2766 KGIPIWR
+2766 KGIPVWH
-2773 AGYVSI
+2773 AGYVDI
-2779 KEGSRGLFEIFGQL
+2779 KEGSKGLFEIFGQL

-2813 LQGMGKDSN
+2813 LRGLGKDPN
-2822 FSEKEIEEGMKLG
+2822 FTDKEIEEGLKLA
-2835 ETKSSK
+2835 ETDSSK
-2841 GVSFAKIFSEYR
+2841 GVSFKKIFDEYR
-2853 EYQDGVLQFAIDS
+2853 EYQDGVLQFAISS
-2866 GLVSDELATKL
+2866 GLVSEDLASKL

-2922 RFVGGKDPIGD
+2922 RFVGGKEPIGD

-2940 NISHLVEASVRNTAM
+2940 NISHLVEASMRNTAM
-2955 LRLERVNKDLEDLTG
+2955 LRLERINKDLDDLTG

-2976 VSPGIIVNAS
+2976 TSPGIIVSAS

-3006 VTSSAFAKV
+3006 VESTAFAKV

-3024 DPERSGIISFMRKGK
+3024 DPERSGIVSFMRKGK

-3067 SSLFVRIAAQFRT
+3067 SSLFVKYAAKART
-3080 LFQKSITMGGEFM
+3080 IFQKSITMGGEFM

-3100 MASSA
+3100 MWSSFV
-3105 TLNKGYSIPLLNT
+3105 LNKGSSLPLTNT
-3118 LKGITYMR
+3118 LKGIIYMR
-3126 TYADQLDQIR
+3126 TYAEELEKIR

-3148 GRRVSGIYE
+3148 ARKVSGMYE
-3157 ALPQLKQRSIVVKTV
+3157 AIPQLKNRSYVEKTV
-3172 RSFGSALMIL
+3172 RSLGGALFLL
-3182 DKIGEKTEAIH
+3182 DKIGEKTEAVH
-3193 RTAITIDEV
+3193 RTAVTIEAV
-3202 KRSNLSPAEAAWV
+3202 KRLKLSPAEAAWV
-3215 YKQSNTDFSAHGAN
+3215 YKQSNTDFAAHGAN
-3229 KFIRLLSATVPFFN
+3229 KFIRLLSATAPFFN

-3248 LYRVWGSYSSGTK
+3248 MYRVWGSYSAGTTV
-3261 ITNDMS
+3261 TNDMT
-3267 PTKAMLEKVK
+3267 PNQAMKEKIK
-3277 PKANDLMFKGALL
+3277 GKANDLMFKGAILT
-3290 MALAL
+3290 ALAL
-3295 LYAALR
+3295 LYAAINH
-3301 KGDDRYDDLTDYEK
+3301 GDDRYDDLTDYEK

-3324 DTKLRIPKPYE
+3324 NTKIRVPKPYE
-3335 IGTIFFTIPEIIATS
+3335 IGTVFFTIPEIIATS
-3350 FLRGELPDRNRILSN
+3350 LLNGEMPDRARILSN
-3365 FGSVFR
+3365 FGSIFR

-3379 MISPVVQTAINY
+3379 AISPVVQIAANY
-3391 DVFRGSK
+3391 DMFRGSK
-3398 IIPQSLEN
+3398 IVPQSLEN
-3406 IAPSLQFKEN
+3406 IAPSLQYKEN

-3422 EGVARLPGVKDT
+3422 EGLARVPGLKNT
-3434 PYIGSPLVQ
+3434 PYLGSPLVQ
-3443 QKLVEGYFG
+3443 QKLVEGYLG
-3452 TMGQYMLLLSSE
+3452 TMGQYMLILSSE
-3464 AFNEI
+3464 GFDRI
-3469 RQKDKGTPVEK
+3469 RKENNGTPVEK
-3480 NWQEYPV
+3480 NWQEYPI

-3494 SATKEDYTYPTY
+3494 SSSKEDYTYPTY

-3517 ANTIVQAENSI
+3517 ANSIVQAENTI
-3528 RDAKKMTDEDRQQEY
+3528 RDAKKMTDDTRREEY
-3543 FDQYL
+3543 FDEYL

-3553 SGAFTKY
+3553 SSAFTKY
-3560 RDAINELESAM
+3560 RDAINDIESTM
-3571 RNLRVSESEG
+3571 RNLRTSESEG
-3581 SPSEKKIQ
+3581 SSSDKRLQ
-3589 IEEMQ
+3589 IEELQ
-3594 RQKNEILKNAVKLYR
+3594 RQKNEILKSAVKLYQ